1 MKTKPRWLATERP
14 NQVAILVQNVSNP
27 EGDSEVFMVE
37 LHEDSFDKIT
47 LEACI
52 EAARRIV
59 DLLDG
64 GSYFSNRYYSYTR
77 KTPGGSQSIDINIPS
92 QRKAKSL
99 DNRFELFAELLAMN
113 GINFRRPAMGVYA
126 I

>member
-14 NQVAILVQNVSNP
+14 NQVAILVENVSNN
-27 EGDSEVFMVE
+27 DDCEVFMVE
-37 LHEDSFDKIT
+37 LHENSFDKIT

-77 KTPGGSQSIDINIPS
+77 KTPGGLQSIDVNIPT

-113 GINFRRPAMGVYA
+113 GINFRRPTMGVYE